1 MVDAEE
7 FTVICSEISDRVL
20 PERRSERTMIDQ
32 WYYWHELEVLGPFSG
47 KQLVDLAAA
56 GGILPE
62 DIVWKD
68 GVEGGVAAHTV
79 KHLFAVPPPLAI
91 TVVTTEAPGT
101 SPVAVSAEVAKVAD
115 ATAEPAAAPVEE
127 PPKSTWDRGRATSSG
142 KARAVA
148 GKGAI
153 IVGQDGKTVKFRM
166 KCTVCG
172 HEDSSWQSMTIA
184 RGTTRKMFYCPKC
197 RKKCSVEVNGYVS

>member
-1 MVDAEE
+1 V
-7 FTVICSEISDRVL
+7 
-20 PERRSERTMIDQ
+20 IDQ
-32 WYYWHELEVLGPFSG
+32 WYYWHELEILGPFSG
-47 KQLVDLAAA
+47 KQLVDLAAS
-56 GGILPE
+56 GDILPD

-68 GVEGGVAAHTV
+68 GVEGGIAANKV
-79 KHLFAVPPPLAI
+79 QHLFAAPPAVPLAL
-91 TVVTTEAPGT
+91 VTTEASGT
-101 SPVAVSAEVAKVAD
+101 APVAVSAEVAKVAD
-115 ATAEPAAAPVEE
+115 ATAAPVAAPVEE
-127 PPKSTWDRGRATSSG
+127 PAKPTWDRGRASTGG

-166 KCTVCG
+166 KCTVCN
-172 HEDSSWQSMTIA
+172 HEDSSWQSMLIA